1 MMIRRFFIEGF
12 DFLRQIYLNRF
23 VIAEL
28 TKRDFKTKYINNILG
43 LSWAVLEPLAMM
55 IVLWFIFTFVRT
67 GRNTEV
73 PFALF
78 LLTGLICYD
87 LFNKSLNAGTR
98 SIPNYGFLINK
109 VNFRAAI
116 IPLVKITSEV
126 ILHFIILIIVGSI
139 IFASGIAITVYWFQ
153 VLYYMFAMVVLLT
166 GVTWLT
172 SSLSLFFPDI
182 RYIITITMRVL
193 FFFTPIFW
201 ETKSI
206 PDKFLVYFQL
216 NPLYYLVN
224 GYRDSLLYQ
233 VPFWDHKLGTLYYWL
248 VTMLFF
254 IIGVFVF
261 KRLRPYF
268 AEMV

>member
-182 RYIITITMRVL
+182 RYIITDR
-193 FFFTPIFW
+193 
-201 ETKSI
+201 KS
-206 PDKFLVYFQL
+206 V
-216 NPLYYLVN
+216 V
-224 GYRDSLLYQ
+224 
-233 VPFWDHKLGTLYYWL
+233 
-248 VTMLFF
+248 
-254 IIGVFVF
+254 
-261 KRLRPYF
+261 
-268 AEMV
+268 